1 MRVRRPP
8 RTGTTANWLL
18 RIFASSPNRCILCFV
33 LLAAAI
39 LYVQQSSESGHEKGS
54 TKRARRNSNKR
65 LRVDASDGTGSSA
78 SNPQSLLNLHPDAF
92 SNLPSCSAT
101 RQSLT
106 DTGRG
111 AKALKNRKRPTILS
125 NWEPPALSLW
135 SDRTKFTARYGS
147 HPQYVKRGDVQPLQD
162 GDGKQCTASTAT
174 LTNIMEERF
183 ANDKGNTSR
192 EMKDDLLFFTND
204 YENPTFIDAIKSD
217 YDIPQPLKNHPAWSR
232 DKAGFKV
239 FSAMEQGSSHP
250 FHLHDAAWLGQVAGS
265 RLWFLLPPGTNS
277 NVVGPKVNGCDYLLG
292 KADIPKGAQACVQ
305 EAGEVMYLPPKWVHA
320 TCALE
325 SWSVGVGGQGGSPA
339 VYQQGFETPVVP
351 SGRTKEEER
360 KKLVECGAIDASAAA
375 VESANELI
383 KATAAAVA
391 DTMKAD
397 KDWKWF
403 DGNLGEYYDKL
414 EHDEHAKRKPNVI
427 TSYAVHRWMGPKHST
442 LEHYNLIRSAIY
454 ETVLGEL
461 PSQSPSTNTT
471 PLRVFDAGCG
481 LGAGLMWFEQN
492 EPNWAMVGHTISDE
506 QFKWISED
514 LPEHQFTAKL
524 HTYDEPLTGGE
535 AKFDAVYSIEAA
547 IHSPDLSTSI
557 QAWSDA
563 LEPGGVI
570 VLIDDFL
577 SVGTSR
583 DDPDV
588 DLFARSWIANS
599 VHSTKE
605 IANFATKSNMKIV
618 RDRDIGSEY
627 EVIKL
632 NYRNKAPELKD
643 ELGRAHQGW
652 LGSKVRQRLT
662 VQGKITYRMVVLRK
676 NGEGTKMNTAASP
689 SRSLPVT
696 VRTAGGYQ
704 PQSNCPA
711 VPSVADT
718 STKSMEIEIDSVLMT
733 GQGKNGGQKQECL
746 SSWYCCDK
754 GLEYWEDLEANRN
767 TRKTG
772 YLQLSRDLFGNYLT
786 SFAKHLTNFYRTYP
800 SNYSEGGKFLDI
812 GGTGSVAS
820 GMTQVTSKFAH
831 FAGPLKYWVLDSDP
845 AAKKLSNA
853 IVCDIDDCPIAN
865 DCEYDVTF
873 SFTVLEHAVR
883 PWQAF
888 DTIAR
893 ITKKGGLTLHLV
905 PWSYQYHATPD
916 DNYRFSHKAL
926 TSLLEDRGFEVLDV
940 GYDICK
946 KPVEKL
952 KVKDEHF
959 DPIWLTYVVGRKL

>member
-1 MRVRRPP
+1 MRVRRPNP
-8 RTGTTANWLL
+8 RNGTSSWLM
-18 RIFASSPNRCILCFV
+18 RTFASSPNRCISCFV
-33 LLAAAI
+33 LLALAI
-39 LYVQQSSESGHEKGS
+39 LYVQQSSESEHEKGS
-54 TKRARRNSNKR
+54 TNNSSR
-65 LRVDASDGTGSSA
+65 
-78 SNPQSLLNLHPDAF
+78 NPQSLLNLHPGAA
-92 SNLPSCSAT
+92 SNLPSCSAI

-106 DTGRG
+106 DNGRG
-111 AKALKNRKRPTILS
+111 GRALRNKKKPTILS

-162 GDGKQCTASTAT
+162 GNGKQCTASTAT
-174 LTNIMEERF
+174 LTKIMEERF
-183 ANDKGNTSR
+183 ANSANAPSR

-204 YENPTFIDAIKSD
+204 YENPTFIDATQSD
-217 YDIPQPLKNHPAWSR
+217 YDVPQPLKNHPAWSG

-250 FHLHDAAWLGQVAGS
+250 FHHHDAAWLGQVAGS
-265 RLWFLLPPGTNS
+265 RLWFLLPPRTKDK
-277 NVVGPKVNGCDYLLG
+277 VIGPKVNGCDYLSG
-292 KADIPKGAQACVQ
+292 KAVIPKGTQACIQ

-351 SGRTKEEER
+351 AGRTKEEER
-360 KKLVECGAIDASAAA
+360 KKLVECGAIDASAAD
-375 VESANELI
+375 VESANDLI
-383 KATAAAVA
+383 EATAAAVA
-391 DTMKAD
+391 ETMKAD

-414 EHDEHAKRKPNVI
+414 EQDEHAKRKPNVI

-442 LEHYNLIRSAIY
+442 LEHYKLIRSAIY
-454 ETVLGEL
+454 ESVLGEL
-461 PSQSPSTNTT
+461 PSQSAGASTTS
-471 PLRVFDAGCG
+471 LRVLDAGCG

-492 EPNWAMVGHTISDE
+492 EPNWAMVGHTISEE
-506 QFKWISED
+506 QFKWITED
-514 LPEHQFTAKL
+514 LPKHQFTAKL

-547 IHSPDLSTSI
+547 IHSPDLFKSI

-605 IANFATKSNMKIV
+605 IADFATKSNMKIV

-662 VQGKITYRMVVLRK
+662 VQGKISYRMVVLQK
-676 NGEGTKMNTAASP
+676 NGEGTKMITAVSP
-689 SRSLPVT
+689 PRSLPIT
-696 VRTAGGYQ
+696 TRSTGGYQ
-704 PQSNCPA
+704 PQSDCSA
-711 VPSVADT
+711 VPSIADA
-718 STKSMEIEIDSVLMT
+718 STKTMEIEIGSVLMT
-733 GQGKNGGQKQECL
+733 GQGKDGGQKQECL

-772 YLQLSRDLFGNYLT
+772 YLQLSKDLFGNYLT
-786 SFAKHLTNFYRTYP
+786 SFAKHLTDFYRTYP

-831 FAGPLKYWVLDSDP
+831 FAGPLEYWVLDSDP

-853 IVCDIDDCPIAN
+853 IVCDIDDCPEAI
-865 DCEYDVTF
+865 DCGYDVTF

-946 KPVEKL
+946 KPSDKL